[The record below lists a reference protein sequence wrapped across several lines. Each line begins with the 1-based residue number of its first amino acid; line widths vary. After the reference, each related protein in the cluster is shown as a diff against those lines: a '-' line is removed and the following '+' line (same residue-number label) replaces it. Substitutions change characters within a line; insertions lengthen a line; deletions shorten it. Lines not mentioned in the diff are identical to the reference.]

1 MDDTDNALDN
11 QESVG
16 GDAHGRVVMKAVSF
30 VSLVMPQPDLMSK
43 EMGAIQSRSFI
54 IPTTY

>member
-1 MDDTDNALDN
+1 MDDTDNTLGN

-16 GDAHGRVVMKAVSF
+16 GDAHGRVVMKAASF
-30 VSLVMPQPDLMSK
+30 VPLVMPQPHLISK
-43 EMGAIQSRSFI
+43 EMRAIQSSSFI

>member
-1 MDDTDNALDN
+1 MDDTDYALGN
-11 QESVG
+11 QESVV
-16 GDAHGRVVMKAVSF
+16 GDAHGHVVMKAASF
-30 VSLVMPQPDLMSK
+30 VPLVMPQHLMSK

>member
-1 MDDTDNALDN
+1 MDDTDYALGN

-16 GDAHGRVVMKAVSF
+16 GDAQSF
-30 VSLVMPQPDLMSK
+30 VPRVMPQPHLMSK